1 MIMKKLIK
9 KILKEEN
16 DFDWVGG
23 INPVTMEE
31 VIAKVRDLRDV
42 GYRRDPEE
50 SQLTKAIHKLGLNKD
65 ELKTLFTALYNFG
78 DYCHNE
84 GIDIGHQEGYNQS
97 YNEGYRDGYSEGYD
111 DRKQEENDHTENVK
125 QGVYNKGYDEGYDE
139 GLSEGYKKG
148 YDEGVEITY
157 HKAFEEGRAYE
168 AGVDVE
174 DFERRESDFD
184 PREYDEDYDEN
195 Y

>member
-1 MIMKKLIK
+1 MKKLIK

-23 INPVTMEE
+23 INPATMEE
-31 VIAKVRDLRDV
+31 VVAKVRDLRDI
-42 GYRRDPEE
+42 GYRKDPEE

-65 ELKTLFTALYNFG
+65 ELKTLFTALYHFG

-84 GIDIGHQEGYNQS
+84 GVDIGHQEAYNHA
-97 YNEGYRDGYSEGYD
+97 YNEGYSEGYSVGYD
-111 DRKQEENDHTENVK
+111 ERKTEENDHTEDIRK
-125 QGVYNKGYDEGYDE
+125 ESYDKGYDDGYDDGISDGHE
-139 GLSEGYKKG
+139 KG
-148 YDEGVEITY
+148 YDEGVEVTY

-168 AGVDVE
+168 AGIEVE
-174 DFERRESDFD
+174 DLERRESGFD
-184 PREYDEDYDEN
+184 PEEYGEDYDEN